1 MPRSSIQVGGLVLCG
16 GRSTRMGTP
25 KPWLPFGPETMLE
38 RIVRIVREVV
48 EPVVVVAA
56 PGQRLPDLPA
66 GVRILHDE
74 EPDLGPLGGLAV
86 GLSALSRDVD
96 AAYVTSCD
104 VPLLRPAFVQRMID
118 ELGAHEL
125 VIPRDGD
132 YHHPLAAVYRT
143 ALAERVRRLVA
154 ERRLRPVFLLD
165 EADAR
170 IVEVDALRDVD
181 PGLDSLRNVNR
192 PEDYRAALAAAG
204 LTGPENTALD
214 ASARPTD
221 V

>member
-1 MPRSSIQVGGLVLCG
+1 MPRSNIKVGGIVLCG
-16 GRSTRMGTP
+16 GRSTRMGVP
-25 KPWLPFGPETMLE
+25 KAWLPFGPETMLG

-56 PGQRLPDLPA
+56 AGQNLPELPA
-66 GVRILHDE
+66 GVRILRDE

-86 GLSALSRDVD
+86 GLPALSRDAE

-104 VPLLRPAFVQRMID
+104 VPLLSAAFIQRMID

-143 ALAERVRRLVA
+143 GLAERVRRLVA
-154 ERRLRPVFLLD
+154 ERRLRPVYLLD

-170 IVEVDALRDVD
+170 IVEVDALRDAD
-181 PGLDSLRNVNR
+181 PGLASLRNVNR
-192 PEDYRAALAAAG
+192 PEDYHAALAAAG
-204 LTGPENTALD
+204 LPVPENTALGGRGD
-214 ASARPTD
+214 AP